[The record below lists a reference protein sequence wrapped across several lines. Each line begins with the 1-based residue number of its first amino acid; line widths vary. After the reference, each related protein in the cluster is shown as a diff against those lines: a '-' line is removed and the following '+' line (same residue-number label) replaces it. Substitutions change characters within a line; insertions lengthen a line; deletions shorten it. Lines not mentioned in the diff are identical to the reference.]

1 MSKYPPQL
9 QALFPDRNCE
19 SWKIKSKNAVKSTID
34 VILPI
39 VLSTKSET
47 FLRIISSHLPRIH
60 GLFGDKDEEIFHA
73 LCFLAYSFDDSIEVL
88 QNFDPTKLLPKIQ
101 HYFENFSQI
110 MRSKSRSAKLKAF

>member
-1 MSKYPPQL
+1 M
-9 QALFPDRNCE
+9 
-19 SWKIKSKNAVKSTID
+19 KSTID

-88 QNFDPTKLLPKIQ
+88 QNFGPTKLLPKIQ